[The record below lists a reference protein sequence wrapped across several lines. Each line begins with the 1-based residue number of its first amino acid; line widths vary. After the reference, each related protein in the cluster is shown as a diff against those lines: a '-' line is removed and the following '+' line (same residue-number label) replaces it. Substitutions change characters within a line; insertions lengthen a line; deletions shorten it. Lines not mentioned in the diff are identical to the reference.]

1 MHLVDRAKDIMVST
15 GSEWVLWLLLVLSVA
30 SIAIIIERVLRL
42 RALRVDID
50 DMRTKLSDALRQG
63 GFAKARELMSAY
75 RHPAAAVALRGMR
88 YGEQETTPKQAEEA
102 MTAEGIAQRRNLER
116 RFSFLATLGANAP
129 FIGLF
134 GTVVGIL
141 QAFEHL
147 GNATVVETASAV
159 APQAVMSSIAEA
171 LVATAV
177 GLGVAIP
184 AVFAFNMF
192 QRAVKSAID
201 DAQIVSLEVLSYLH
215 SRAKVVT
222 VPSSEEPVP
231 ESGQRIS
238 RSPAPPPSSKSP
250 LRLECPA

>member
-1 MHLVDRAKDIMVST
+1 MNLVDRAKDIMVST
-15 GSEWVLWLLLVLSVA
+15 GSEWVLWLLLVLSIA
-30 SIAIIIERVLRL
+30 SIAVIIERVLRL
-42 RALRVDID
+42 RALRVDLD
-50 DMRTKLSDALRQG
+50 DMRAKLNDALRIG
-63 GFAKARELMSAY
+63 GFVKARELMTTY

-88 YGEQETTPKQAEEA
+88 LSEEETTPKQAEEA
-102 MTAEGIAQRRNLER
+102 MSAEGIAQRRNLER

-147 GNATVVETASAV
+147 GNATVVESASAV
-159 APQAVMSSIAEA
+159 APQAVMSSISEA

-201 DAQIVSLEVLSYLH
+201 DAQIVSLELLSYLH
-215 SRAKVVT
+215 GRQRT
-222 VPSSEEPVP
+222 VPIPATEEPVP

-238 RSPAPPPSSKSP
+238 RSPMPPPSKSP